1 VTILKT
7 FLRTLGA
14 SLAALC
20 ILAASMPQ
28 ANAAV
33 ALVAAQNQYT
43 TPNVRLVA
51 FGDITGGYS
60 NATTSYTDV
69 TGSSFTYT
77 PPRNDC
83 TTAGQVL
90 FIGQSYA
97 CLIKVTWSFDV
108 TKATATTG
116 SCAVFVNG
124 AVVANS
130 ARFASSAARQTIG
143 GVLVVANTVVGT
155 QTIKMQCISAD
166 TNALTVTNG
175 HVVVEDIAPVR

>member
-1 VTILKT
+1 MKT

-20 ILAASMPQ
+20 LLASLASPSV
-28 ANAAV
+28 AAV
-33 ALVAAQNQYT
+33 VLLPGLSGTT
-43 TPNVRLVA
+43 TPNYRLVA
-51 FGDITGGYS
+51 FGDVTAGYS

-83 TTAGQVL
+83 TAAGQVL
-90 FIGQSYA
+90 FGGQSYA
-97 CLIKVTWSFDV
+97 CLIRVVWSFDV

-116 SCAVFVNG
+116 NCGVFING
-124 AVVANS
+124 AIVA
-130 ARFASSAARQTIG
+130 ASIRTATNPNRQAIG

-155 QTIKMQCISAD
+155 QTIKMQCVSGD
-166 TNALTVTNG
+166 TNAFTVNLG
-175 HVVVEDIAPVR
+175 HVIVEDVAPVR